1 MTLLVSLVLAVGLA
15 APPPTLSD
23 IEDEVVC
30 PTCKVTLDQSDAP
43 IAERMRVYIRGR
55 IAAGDSKEEI
65 KAKLVAQF
73 GPRVLAV
80 PRTRGF
86 DLLAWLLPIGA
97 ALLAAGA
104 VGVIAWRWSRA
115 PRPGEVPAAE
125 DGRGALGP
133 ELERRLDEELARFDG

>member
-1 MTLLVSLVLAVGLA
+1 MTLLVALVVALA
-15 APPPTLSD
+15 AAAPPTLSD

-30 PTCKVTLDQSDAP
+30 PTCQVTLDQSNAP
-43 IAERMRVYIRGR
+43 IAERMRAFIRER

-80 PRTRGF
+80 PEKRGF
-86 DLLAWLLPIGA
+86 DLIAWLLPIGG
-97 ALLAAGA
+97 ALLAAAA
-104 VGVIAWRWSRA
+104 VGVVAWRWSRA
-115 PRPGEVPAAE
+115 PRGGQMTPE
-125 DGRGALGP
+125 DNGRGTLAP